1 MRPAQYGG
9 GLEMHL
15 SCTERTI
22 TGDLIM
28 CIYIEHNLREGV
40 GAFWLKGTCERG
52 YRRKAF
58 RM

>member
-1 MRPAQYGG
+1 MSLAQLGG
-9 GLEMHL
+9 GLEMLL

-22 TGDLIM
+22 TGELIM

-40 GAFWLKGTCERG
+40 GAFWLKSTCERG